1 MLSRRSKFAP
11 AMLAL
16 LALVAACSSGDD
28 TSSTTT
34 SAGDTT
40 TTEVEEVAVD
50 ERVVVIGEEYLL
62 ADLLAL
68 GVTPVAST
76 ATVDTE
82 GFQGLDEYDTAEIEA
97 LPATEPNLE
106 RLASF
111 EPDRI
116 IILEFF
122 ADQVGRDVLE
132 GIAEVTVVP
141 DGMDP
146 AELVTMYGEM
156 FGREDRAAELVQ
168 EYEAAMAVAAD
179 ELDGLEVSVAAIYG
193 GPSVAAFVQGPWA
206 VPATLVESGATLVP
220 GPDEVDPDD
229 NGRAY
234 LSLERLDL
242 LDAPQMLLLQ
252 SPLVEGEDEA
262 IAEVMENPLWDSLP
276 AVQDDAVTEMD
287 RLGYP
292 GIEGRIR
299 LVDDLVEALTS

>member
-1 MLSRRSKFAP
+1 MLPRWSRFAP
-11 AMLAL
+11 VTLAL

-28 TSSTTT
+28 TSTTT
-34 SAGDTT
+34 TGETT
-40 TTEVEEVAVD
+40 TTEVEEVAAD
-50 ERVVVIGEEYLL
+50 ERVVVVGEEYLL

-68 GVTPVAST
+68 GVSPVAST
-76 ATVDTE
+76 ATVDAE
-82 GFQGLDEYDTAEIEA
+82 GFQGLDEYDTSEIEA

-111 EPDRI
+111 DPDRI

-168 EYEAAMAVAAD
+168 EYEDAMAMAAE

-206 VPATLVESGATLVP
+206 VPATLVESGVTLVP
-220 GPDEVDPDD
+220 GPDEVDADD

-262 IAEVMENPLWDSLP
+262 IAEVMENPLWGSLP

-299 LVDDLVEALTS
+299 LVDDLVDALTS